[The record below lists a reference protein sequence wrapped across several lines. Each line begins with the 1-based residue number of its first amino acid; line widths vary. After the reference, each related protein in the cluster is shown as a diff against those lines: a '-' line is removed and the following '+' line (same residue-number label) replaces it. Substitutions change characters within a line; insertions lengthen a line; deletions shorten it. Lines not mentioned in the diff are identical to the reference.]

1 MIAPLSRVPAVEPL
15 SILDHCLVE
24 LALPRHQELQHHK
37 IRQQDVGLGL
47 SDALA
52 LLGVLLPGIPS
63 EGRPQVF
70 RQAGLVEKFVEF
82 LALAVGERVHRID
95 HDRPRAAHFAGAR
108 ARITA
113 SMIGMKKQSDFPEPV
128 PVVTAKLCRAIAFAT
143 ACI

>member
-1 MIAPLSRVPAVEPL
+1 MKLVSRMSGLASRMRSRSSALSCPVYPAN
-15 SILDHCLVE
+15 
-24 LALPRHQELQHHK
+24 
-37 IRQQDVGLGL
+37 VG
-47 SDALA
+47 
-52 LLGVLLPGIPS
+52 
-63 EGRPQVF
+63 
-70 RQAGLVEKFVEF
+70 QAGLVEELVEF